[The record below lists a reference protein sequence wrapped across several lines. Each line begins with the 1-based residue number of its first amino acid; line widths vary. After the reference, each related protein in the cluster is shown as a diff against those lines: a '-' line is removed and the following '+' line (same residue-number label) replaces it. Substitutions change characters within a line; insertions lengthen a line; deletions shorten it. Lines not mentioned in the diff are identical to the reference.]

1 MIINKNNL
9 CKNKNHIN
17 YKHVISILII
27 IKIDYLKV
35 KKKTYLTN
43 KEPY

>member
-27 IKIDYLKV
+27 INGLFKGQ
-35 KKKTYLTN
+35 
-43 KEPY
+43 KEDLPC